1 MPSTK
6 ERRCL
11 WTSTIIVAAISVIGS
26 FTLVYL
32 NSVKETS
39 NKKYEIRREQLSK
52 FYMPFYQKYCAGLF
66 PQNRLSAMSFE
77 ARSIFFD
84 LMTQNI
90 YLMEPLSQAMYSD
103 FYSAYLDLLE
113 AENNNP
119 EYLLEESSQKLD
131 NIFSKLSRQ
140 ILIEYKGIL
149 KKCHLPVPLI

>member
-1 MPSTK
+1 MD
-6 ERRCL
+6 
-11 WTSTIIVAAISVIGS
+11 STIIVATISVIGS

>member
-1 MPSTK
+1 MD
-6 ERRCL
+6 
-11 WTSTIIVAAISVIGS
+11 STIIVAAISVIGS

-90 YLMEPLSQAMYSD
+90 YLMEPLSQAMYSN

>member
-1 MPSTK
+1 M
-6 ERRCL
+6 L
-11 WTSTIIVAAISVIGS
+11 MDSTIIVAAISVIGS

-140 ILIEYKGIL
+140 ILIEYKGVL

>member
-1 MPSTK
+1 MD
-6 ERRCL
+6 
-11 WTSTIIVAAISVIGS
+11 STIIVAAISVIGS

-39 NKKYEIRREQLSK
+39 NRKYEIRKEQLSK
-52 FYMPFYQKYCAGLF
+52 FYIPFYQRYCAGLF
-66 PQNRLSAMSFE
+66 PQNQLSAMSSE
-77 ARSIFFD
+77 ARARFFN
-84 LMTQNI
+84 LITQNI

-113 AENNNP
+113 AESNNP
-119 EYLLEESSQKLD
+119 EYSLEESSRKLD
-131 NIFSKLSRQ
+131 TIFNKLSRQ

>member
-1 MPSTK
+1 MD
-6 ERRCL
+6 
-11 WTSTIIVAAISVIGS
+11 STIIVAAISVIGS

-90 YLMEPLSQAMYSD
+90 YLMEPLSQALYSD

>member
-1 MPSTK
+1 
-6 ERRCL
+6 
-11 WTSTIIVAAISVIGS
+11 
-26 FTLVYL
+26 
-32 NSVKETS
+32 
-39 NKKYEIRREQLSK
+39 
-52 FYMPFYQKYCAGLF
+52 MPFYQKYCAGLF

-90 YLMEPLSQAMYSD
+90 YLMEPLSQAMYSN

>member
-1 MPSTK
+1 MD
-6 ERRCL
+6 
-11 WTSTIIVAAISVIGS
+11 STIIVAAISVIGS

-113 AENNNP
+113 ADNNNP

>member
-1 MPSTK
+1 MD
-6 ERRCL
+6 
-11 WTSTIIVAAISVIGS
+11 STIIVAAISVIGS

-84 LMTQNI
+84 LMTHNI

>member
-1 MPSTK
+1 MD
-6 ERRCL
+6 
-11 WTSTIIVAAISVIGS
+11 STIIVAAISVIGS

-103 FYSAYLDLLE
+103 FYSTYLDLLE

>member
-1 MPSTK
+1 MD
-6 ERRCL
+6 
-11 WTSTIIVAAISVIGS
+11 STIIVAAISVIGS

-90 YLMEPLSQAMYSD
+90 YLMEPLSHAMYSD

>member
-1 MPSTK
+1 MD
-6 ERRCL
+6 
-11 WTSTIIVAAISVIGS
+11 STIIVAAISVIGS

-39 NKKYEIRREQLSK
+39 NKKYEIQREQLSK

>member
-1 MPSTK
+1 M
-6 ERRCL
+6 L
-11 WTSTIIVAAISVIGS
+11 MDSTIIVAAISVIGS

-119 EYLLEESSQKLD
+119 EYLLEESSQKT
-131 NIFSKLSRQ
+131 R
-140 ILIEYKGIL
+140 
-149 KKCHLPVPLI
+149 

>member
-1 MPSTK
+1 MD
-6 ERRCL
+6 
-11 WTSTIIVAAISVIGS
+11 STIIVAAISVIGS

-32 NSVKETS
+32 NSVKENS

>member
-1 MPSTK
+1 MD
-6 ERRCL
+6 
-11 WTSTIIVAAISVIGS
+11 STIIVAAISVIGS

-131 NIFSKLSRQ
+131 NTFSKLSRQ

>member
-1 MPSTK
+1 MD
-6 ERRCL
+6 
-11 WTSTIIVAAISVIGS
+11 STIIVAAISVIGS

-66 PQNRLSAMSFE
+66 PQNRLSTMSFE

>member
-1 MPSTK
+1 MD
-6 ERRCL
+6 
-11 WTSTIIVAAISVIGS
+11 STIIVAAISVIGS

-66 PQNRLSAMSFE
+66 PQNRLRAMSFE

-103 FYSAYLDLLE
+103 FYSTYLDLLE

>member
-1 MPSTK
+1 MD
-6 ERRCL
+6 
-11 WTSTIIVAAISVIGS
+11 STIIVAAISVIGS

-52 FYMPFYQKYCAGLF
+52 FYMPFYQKYCAELF

>member
-1 MPSTK
+1 M
-6 ERRCL
+6 L
-11 WTSTIIVAAISVIGS
+11 MDSTIIVAAISVIGS

>member
-1 MPSTK
+1 MD
-6 ERRCL
+6 
-11 WTSTIIVAAISVIGS
+11 STIIVAAISVIGS

>member
-1 MPSTK
+1 MD
-6 ERRCL
+6 
-11 WTSTIIVAAISVIGS
+11 STIIVAAISVIGS

-39 NKKYEIRREQLSK
+39 NRKYEIRKEQLSK
-52 FYMPFYQKYCAGLF
+52 FCIPFYQRYCAGLF
-66 PQNRLSAMSFE
+66 PQNQLSAMSSE
-77 ARSIFFD
+77 ARARFFN
-84 LMTQNI
+84 LITQNI

-113 AENNNP
+113 AESNNP
-119 EYLLEESSQKLD
+119 EYSLEESSRKLD
-131 NIFSKLSRQ
+131 TIFNKLSRQ

>member
-1 MPSTK
+1 MD
-6 ERRCL
+6 
-11 WTSTIIVAAISVIGS
+11 STIIVVAISVIGS

>member
-1 MPSTK
+1 MD
-6 ERRCL
+6 
-11 WTSTIIVAAISVIGS
+11 STIIVAAISVIGS

-103 FYSAYLDLLE
+103 FYSTYLDLLE

-119 EYLLEESSQKLD
+119 KT
-131 NIFSKLSRQ
+131 R
-140 ILIEYKGIL
+140 
-149 KKCHLPVPLI
+149 

>member
-1 MPSTK
+1 MD
-6 ERRCL
+6 
-11 WTSTIIVAAISVIGS
+11 STIIVAAISVIGS

-119 EYLLEESSQKLD
+119 EYLLEESS
-131 NIFSKLSRQ
+131 
-140 ILIEYKGIL
+140 
-149 KKCHLPVPLI
+149 